1 LAIDVLPVLSSLS
14 YLAVILGVVFVVFQ
28 LRQNANLLKVQTEE
42 LKTEARADEGQV
54 ILDITK
60 MLGEA
65 DVLKLFIQI
74 KQHPFTSY
82 GELTNAQNELRV
94 EFESAIY
101 RIVITFEGFGILVKR
116 GIVPLAVV
124 DEFAHGLIREIW
136 LTIAPFIESYR
147 QTTGHVEIAE
157 WLEYLFLRIHQ
168 NMADDDATKL
178 IQSRRD
184 ARSKSGDTEK
194 V

>member
-1 LAIDVLPVLSSLS
+1 LAIDVLTALSSLS

-82 GELTNAQNELRV
+82 SELMNAKEELK
-94 EFESAIY
+94 FESSIY
-101 RIVITFEGFGILVKR
+101 RIVITFEGFGTLVKR
-116 GIVPLAVV
+116 GVVPLAVV
-124 DEFAHGLIREIW
+124 E
-136 LTIAPFIESYR
+136 
-147 QTTGHVEIAE
+147 
-157 WLEYLFLRIHQ
+157 
-168 NMADDDATKL
+168 
-178 IQSRRD
+178 
-184 ARSKSGDTEK
+184 
-194 V
+194 